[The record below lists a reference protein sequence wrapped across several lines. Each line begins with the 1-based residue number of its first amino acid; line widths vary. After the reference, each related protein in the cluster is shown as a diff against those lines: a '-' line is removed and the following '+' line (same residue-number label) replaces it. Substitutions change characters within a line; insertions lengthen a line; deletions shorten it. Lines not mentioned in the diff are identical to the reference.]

1 MTDLDTV
8 IPMIDT
14 LCKLLS
20 LARGTKIN
28 WIYYDCCDSLGEKIL
43 SYLKNNIVWRYA
55 GLALIDPRNPNET
68 ATFLEQA
75 YPLYIS
81 LKDRYGLENGIEAYL
96 DAKREGVYLET
107 RALVA
112 SVLLEF
118 LSDKYVNKD
127 GEFKK
132 NLETMLKGLVILT
145 SDVDLVRLKN
155 IRNSLAHTA
164 SFIGNIS
171 EEHIQDYNFLIGMLD
186 RVFLKILNYN
196 GTFLDITNKFNR
208 VDSTQQAIKSPTK
221 H

>member
-1 MTDLDTV
+1 L
-8 IPMIDT
+8 IYF
-14 LCKLLS
+14 
-20 LARGTKIN
+20 AN

-43 SYLKNNIVWRYA
+43 SYHKNSIVWRYA
-55 GLALIDPRNPNET
+55 GLALIDPGNLNET
-68 ATFLEQA
+68 TTFLEQA

-81 LKDRYGLENGIEAYL
+81 LKNKYGLENGIEAYL

-127 GEFKK
+127 GKFKK
-132 NLETMLKGLVILT
+132 NLESMLKGLGILT
-145 SDVDLVRLKN
+145 SNADLVRLKD

-186 RVFLKILNYN
+186 RIFLKILNYN
-196 GTFLDITNKFNR
+196 GTFLDITNKFKRIAN
-208 VDSTQQAIKSPTK
+208 TQSQV
-221 H
+221 